1 MRTSLRLLPAATA
14 QRRDGAESVITIER
28 PSPAVVR
35 AAAVHSIA
43 VAFVSFL
50 SFWLVSVALAHVD
63 SLSSADDLLGGL
75 WAAVATVF
83 VYRTRTGYRESVA
96 AATQRISATLVSFA
110 LCFLYLMVAPFHA
123 LGLAVLIGLGSL
135 VLALAGR
142 PGDVT
147 VASITTAVVMVAAA
161 LSPAPRW
168 EQPVLYLVV
177 TSVGVA
183 VGLVGAWLALRLIE
197 PPGQRLR

>member
-1 MRTSLRLLPAATA
+1 MVTTTGPA
-14 QRRDGAESVITIER
+14 ITRR

-35 AAAVHSIA
+35 AAVLHSIA
-43 VAFVSFL
+43 VASVSLL
-50 SFWLVSVALAHVD
+50 SFWLVTVALAYFD
-63 SLSSADDLLGGL
+63 SLSSADVLLGGL
-75 WAAVATVF
+75 WAVVATIF
-83 VYRTRTGYRESVA
+83 VYRTRTGYRDSVA

-110 LCFLYLMVAPFHA
+110 LCFLYLLIAPFNA

-135 VLALAGR
+135 VLTLAGR
-142 PGDVT
+142 PGDVI

-168 EQPVLYLVV
+168 EQPILYLVV

-183 VGLVGAWLALRLIE
+183 VGLVGAWMALRLTE
-197 PPGQRLR
+197 PPAQRPL